1 MRERAWHSL
10 CKALD
15 CTATTTLSLTMS
27 SGPVSP
33 PIPVSVS
40 TSVPIAAGTGTGTIP
55 ALASFTGAVPTPAS
69 ARSQNVFVLWWRKIG
84 AGSLLLSI
92 AIHIGLLIMAAFIV
106 TTVVMKEQPVDFLPG
121 GGSKTGQEASQQLSQ
136 DVRIKKRNLMNK
148 STPLQ
153 KIVANT
159 NAASISLPDLPM
171 DSIDLPETSSLMGGG
186 SMGSGGFGKAGAGGG
201 FGEGIGL
208 GGLKGMTPVTFFGQL
223 GGDGLPGIFYD
234 LKQNPK
240 REAIE
245 YNVNDYG
252 AILAKAA
259 SKKFAASAM
268 ADYYQAT
275 QKMSF
280 TFLAVPYM
288 AADEGPK
295 AFNVQNEVQPRGWFV
310 HYTGMIVPPKPGD
323 WRFVGNFDDAL
334 VVYIN
339 NKCVLDGSWLNIG
352 NLDVRQPDPEIKQA
366 FGGPPVLTP
375 TQHCYAGKWVKID
388 GPTKIDIL
396 VGERPG
402 GRVGGLLLVQH
413 KRTKY
418 KERPDGSPILPVF
431 TTIKPTPADLAR
443 MEQFV
448 STKPAFE
455 LEMQDIPVFEVRKSA
470 LEGTSPLDA
479 MRRNASANKEP

>member
-1 MRERAWHSL
+1 
-10 CKALD
+10 
-15 CTATTTLSLTMS
+15 MS
-27 SGPVSP
+27 SGP
-33 PIPVSVS
+33 
-40 TSVPIAAGTGTGTIP
+40 IP
-55 ALASFTGAVPTPAS
+55 AAIPSPALPLPPVPPTAAP
-69 ARSQNVFVLWWRKIG
+69 ARSQNVFVIWWRKIG

-92 AIHIGLLIMAAFIV
+92 AIHVALLIAAAYIV

-121 GGSKTGQEASQQLSQ
+121 GGGKAGQEASQQLAHE
-136 DVRIKKRNLMNK
+136 VRVKKRNLMNK

-153 KIVANT
+153 KIVASSPT
-159 NAASISLPDLPM
+159 AAISLPDLPM
-171 DSIDLPETSSLMGGG
+171 DSIDLPETSSLMGGMM
-186 SMGSGGFGKAGAGGG
+186 SASAGFGKAGAGGG

-208 GGLKGMTPVTFFGQL
+208 GGLKGMTPITFFGQL
-223 GGDGLPGIFYD
+223 GGDGVPGALYD

-240 REAIE
+240 REPIE
-245 YNVNDYG
+245 YNVNDYA
-252 AILAKAA
+252 AIIARAA
-259 SKKFAASAM
+259 SKKFATSAM

-288 AADEGPK
+288 SAEEGPK
-295 AFNVQNEVQPRGWFV
+295 AFHVQNEVQPRGWFV

-352 NLDVRQPDPEIKQA
+352 NLNVREPDPEIRQN

-375 TQHCYAGKWVKID
+375 NTHCFAGKWVKMD
-388 GPTKIDIL
+388 GPTKIDII

-402 GRVGGLLLVQH
+402 GRVGGLLLVQN

-431 TTIKPTPADLAR
+431 TTIKPTPADVAR
-443 MEQFV
+443 MEEFV
-448 STKPAFE
+448 KATPTFE

-470 LEGTSPLDA
+470 LEGSSPLDA
-479 MRRNASANKEP
+479 MRRNAPAN